1 MAKRSEQCC
10 AACKPDAPTT
20 KFILFTF
27 FKANFPELNA
37 IVCDDPSK
45 PVPEPDA
52 KCQRTDECPA
62 EVEEKELEG
71 DEADDDSNFDDV
83 DTKEF
88 DQQFLSPEDAAALD
102 TVRPLIAEA
111 AMEDSKMVMALAFP
125 FAFPV
130 PVLAKAVDM
139 TSVPEGAA
147 AHSLPQTPQT
157 PLVKVLMTKWD
168 SFKGLAK
175 LAAVTY
181 KSIAASQFLQRDLG
195 NLQSVGRRWRARCRT
210 HFGVLG
216 SLQRE
221 KEVRDTEESR
231 QVAGGVG

>member
-1 MAKRSEQCC
+1 M
-10 AACKPDAPTT
+10 
-20 KFILFTF
+20 
-27 FKANFPELNA
+27 
-37 IVCDDPSK
+37 
-45 PVPEPDA
+45 
-52 KCQRTDECPA
+52 
-62 EVEEKELEG
+62 
-71 DEADDDSNFDDV
+71 
-83 DTKEF
+83 
-88 DQQFLSPEDAAALD
+88 
-102 TVRPLIAEA
+102 
-111 AMEDSKMVMALAFP
+111 
-125 FAFPV
+125 
-130 PVLAKAVDM
+130 LAKAVDM

-210 HFGVLG
+210 HFGVLE